1 MLFRSVS
8 TDEGKV
14 LMAAIN
20 HLSLHVSLCEE
31 TVGTPMGESSAV
43 LVAYVRDSTLHGHR
57 DGAGVV
63 GVGARELNIVV
74 FGVFLELP
82 DDGGD
87 LPFLNTTWVIEES
100 LGEEVWWWYANIDR
114 KIMENLTQLV
124 HPFSRGRHHIIV
136 SQHILLIPIHQRHI

>member
-1 MLFRSVS
+1 MLV
-8 TDEGKV
+8 
-14 LMAAIN
+14 AAIN

-31 TVGTPMGESSAV
+31 TVGTPMGETSAV

-63 GVGARELNIVV
+63 RVGARELNVV
-74 FGVFLELP
+74 VLGVFLELP

-87 LPFLNTTWVIEES
+87 LPFLNTTWVVEES
-100 LGEEVWWWYANIDR
+100 LGEELGWWYANIHG
-114 KIMENLTQLV
+114 KVMENLAEPI
-124 HPFSRGRHHIIV
+124 HPFSSGRHHVIV